1 MVSTCT
7 DHYESSPCPLA
18 CTEDIFTRAEL
29 MSTVSL
35 FKLFF
40 FLTRMRVDSRRA
52 GGVGTTA
59 CKLVKDGSALQQSD
73 SELHEVKPDA
83 APTNDTDTTSLLFV
97 PRRLAG
103 D

>member
-1 MVSTCT
+1 
-7 DHYESSPCPLA
+7 
-18 CTEDIFTRAEL
+18 

-35 FKLFF
+35 FTCF

-52 GGVGTTA
+52 DGVGTTA